1 MKGKAY
7 KQTKDAFIKQIVN
20 QQQQHGPRDVRSD
33 LLYITLKVC
42 LLENPEPFENPEVQ
56 FTLMS
61 FLSTNQVDPS
71 AALNDTKQN
80 TNKAFDSK
88 QFAKLYED
96 FLDRL
101 QFADEVFRQA
111 RESNFA
117 VIYLLVSEGV
127 IQSNLEKLIC
137 SGNSKVRSKAMD
149 ILRAITEIF
158 VLCKDFRLASNRSE
172 KNAANIIEE
181 ASLTFAIPDF
191 ETITSTDDQNKLN
204 TTKAVF
210 ARMSLS
216 ILKLAFEQFQ
226 DPKIQFFGLALLAK
240 VFDNFLPPPSL
251 SEELDKFNSTKKQI
265 GNRKID
271 ISELENLSYF
281 SNYEVSI
288 MGRNDITFHIGFI

>member
-7 KQTKDAFIKQIVN
+7 KQTKDAFIKQIVG

-33 LLYITLKVC
+33 LFYITLKVC

-61 FLSTNQVDPS
+61 FLNTTTNQVDPS
-71 AALNDTKQN
+71 ALNETKQSA
-80 TNKAFDSK
+80 NKAFDSK

-111 RESNFA
+111 KESNFA

-158 VLCKDFRLASNRSE
+158 VLCKDFKLASNRSE

-191 ETITSTDDQNKLN
+191 ETITNSDDQNKLN

-210 ARMSLS
+210 ARMSCS
-216 ILKLAFEQFQ
+216 ILKLAFEQLQ
-226 DPKIQFFGLALLAK
+226 DPKIQFYGLALLAK

-288 MGRNDITFHIGFI
+288 N